1 MSSMSLEA
9 HEPSRRAD
17 ELRLEAVRL
26 PCFPSFLTFTPAAW
40 PRLGIETMRYNL
52 CFTPPYRS
60 RKVIQIRQRR

>member
-1 MSSMSLEA
+1 MSLISLEA

-40 PRLGIETMRYNL
+40 PRLGIETMLYSL
-52 CFTPPYRS
+52 YFIPQYRS
-60 RKVIQIRQRR
+60 RKAIQTLQQR